1 MMANF
6 ENTNLLTKFKVKISL
21 LKKENL
27 DFRNH
32 LTDKHLT
39 IQKLKTSKVSI
50 TFKSTE
56 SPSTLTTIT
65 IAKNTEKNSEQLIP
79 AEEFVKSIMCKVH

>member
-6 ENTNLLTKFKVKISL
+6 ENTNLLKKFKVKISL

-79 AEEFVKSIMCKVH
+79 AEEFVKSIM

>member
-27 DFRNH
+27 DFRNQ

-79 AEEFVKSIMCKVH
+79 AEEFVKSIM

>member
-6 ENTNLLTKFKVKISL
+6 ENTNLLKKFQVKISL

-27 DFRNH
+27 DCRNQ

-79 AEEFVKSIMCKVH
+79 AEEFVKSIM

>member
-27 DFRNH
+27 DFRNQ